1 MLRLSLGLSVIA
13 SLLAAALAS
22 PVSGPAQGRVLRAQY
37 RMGTVL
43 EIDAVGDGAARART
57 EEAVASA
64 FAAVGGV

>member
-43 EIDAVGDGAARART
+43 EIDAVGDARART